1 MKNKI
6 AFIFFYLIIGY
17 CSTSCNSQNTTK
29 ITVNN
34 SIFTINIDS
43 ARVYDALPY
52 SDIFKSVKIIALN
65 NKEVLI
71 GQIDK
76 IQPYNDHLYIL
87 DSNIAKGLFEFNKN
101 GDFIRKIG
109 NLGSGPDEYT
119 SCQDF
124 AVNEQKDEILIFD
137 IYRNHINIY
146 DMQTGKYIR
155 GITIKEE
162 DKIECIWTNSGK
174 LYGVDSYFISNDE
187 KPYYILQQIDD
198 TTGEIIAEWMETE
211 NYNKGWNDEFV
222 RTPLFY
228 PIDKDKDLFAFGL
241 SDTIMCIQ
249 KDKLYPYITLT
260 GKNRIKK
267 NEIPKEMISSSAD
280 INIRRKNNNDLFNKF
295 LRNNKFIY
303 ISCIF
308 EHDNFIYIDY
318 STILSKRHLRFNKI
332 TNEISVCNFLND
344 DILYSKEP
352 QVNSIPTFVTS
363 DDKGV
368 YSLLQAEN
376 LPEIKYFAQENGFI
390 SNLVINKNKLKE
402 INEDSNPII
411 LYYEFK

>member
-1 MKNKI
+1 MKHKMI
-6 AFIFFYLIIGY
+6 FILFYLVIV
-17 CSTSCNSQNTTK
+17 CFSTSCNSQNATMITT
-29 ITVNN
+29 NN
-34 SIFTINIDS
+34 SIYTINIDS
-43 ARVYDALPY
+43 AKVYDVLPY
-52 SDIFKSVKIIALN
+52 SDIFKSVKVISLK

-101 GDFIRKIG
+101 GEFIRKIG
-109 NLGSGPDEYT
+109 NLGSGPNEYI

-124 AVNEQKDEILIFD
+124 AINEQKNEILTFD

-146 DMQTGKYIR
+146 DMQSGKYIR
-155 GITIKEE
+155 GITIKEKN
-162 DKIECIWTNSGK
+162 KIEYIWINNGK
-174 LYGVDSYFISNDE
+174 LYGVDSYFTSNSE
-187 KPYYILQQIDD
+187 SPYYILQQIDE
-198 TTGEIIAEWMETE
+198 TTGEIIAKWMETD
-211 NYNKGWNDEFV
+211 NYNKGWNDEFI

-249 KDKLYPYITLT
+249 KDKLYPYIALT

-280 INIRRKNNNDLFNKF
+280 INIRRKNNNDFFNKF

-318 STILSKRHLRFNKI
+318 STILSMRHIRFNKR
-332 TNEISVCNFLND
+332 TGETSVYKFLNN

-352 QVNSIPTFVTS
+352 QVNSVAPFVTS
-363 DDKGV
+363 DVKGI
-368 YSLLQAEN
+368 YSVLQTEN
-376 LPEIKYFAQENGFI
+376 LPEIKYFTQENGFI
-390 SNLVINKNKLKE
+390 SNLVINKDKLEE

>member
-1 MKNKI
+1 MKYKI
-6 AFIFFYLIIGY
+6 IFILFLLVCFSIP
-17 CSTSCNSQNTTK
+17 CNSQNTT
-29 ITVNN
+29 NN
-34 SIFTINIDS
+34 SIYTINIDS
-43 ARVYDALPY
+43 AKVYDVLPY
-52 SDIFKSVKIIALN
+52 SDIFKSVRVISLN
-65 NKEVLI
+65 YKEVLI
-71 GQIDK
+71 GKIDK

-109 NLGSGPDEYT
+109 NLGSGPNEYI

-124 AVNEQKDEILIFD
+124 AINEQKNEILIFD

-146 DMQTGKYIR
+146 DIQTGKYIR

-162 DKIECIWTNSGK
+162 DKIEYIWVNNGK
-174 LYGVDSYFISNDE
+174 LYGVDSYFISNSE
-187 KPYYILQQIDD
+187 SPYYILQQIED
-198 TTGEIIAEWMETE
+198 TTGEIIAEWMKAE

-241 SDTIMCIQ
+241 SDSIMCIE
-249 KDKLYPYITLT
+249 KDKLYPYIALT
-260 GKNRIKK
+260 GKNRIQK

-280 INIRRKNNNDLFNKF
+280 INIRIKNNNDFFNKF
-295 LRNNKFIY
+295 LRKNKFIY
-303 ISCIF
+303 TSCIF

-318 STILSKRHLRFNKI
+318 STILSMQHIRFNKR
-332 TNEISVCNFLND
+332 TGEMSVYKFLKN

-352 QVNSIPTFVTS
+352 QINSVAPFVTS
-363 DDKGV
+363 DAKGV
-368 YSLLQAEN
+368 YSILQTDN
-376 LPEIKYFAQENGFI
+376 LPEIKYLTQEKGFI

-411 LYYEFK
+411 LYYEFKGLGK